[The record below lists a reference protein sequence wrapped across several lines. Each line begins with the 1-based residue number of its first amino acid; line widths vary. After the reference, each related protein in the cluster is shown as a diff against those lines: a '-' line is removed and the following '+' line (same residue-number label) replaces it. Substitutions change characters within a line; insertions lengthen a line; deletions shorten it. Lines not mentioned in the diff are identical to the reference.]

1 MYRSRPRLPS
11 ELDGLLLDDLKA
23 VIVQANLGETDTLI
37 AQKYLIGQIPQIDI
51 ADLIG
56 MHRTTVSKRIKY
68 IVERARQTAIKL
80 NLP

>member
-51 ADLIG
+51 ADMIG

-80 NLP
+80 NLS